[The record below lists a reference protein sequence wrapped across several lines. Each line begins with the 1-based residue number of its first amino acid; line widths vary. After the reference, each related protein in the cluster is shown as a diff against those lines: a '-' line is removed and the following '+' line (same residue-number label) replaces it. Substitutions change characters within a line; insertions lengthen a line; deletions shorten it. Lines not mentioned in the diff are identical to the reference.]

1 MRGGLPYLT
10 IRDANAAI
18 EFYKKV
24 FGAELL
30 LRLDD
35 PQGQPMH
42 AELKVGPAHFMLTE
56 ERPQFGALSPLA
68 VGGSSTSVTLYF
80 PDVDPVFAGA
90 LAAGAQQLMPLM
102 DQFWGDRSGAIT
114 DPFGHKWM
122 LATHKEDPSVE
133 QLHERLAKMMA
144 SMPKP

>member
-1 MRGGLPYLT
+1 MRGALPYLT

-18 EFYKKV
+18 EFYRKV
-24 FGAELL
+24 FGAELV

-35 PQGQPMH
+35 PQGKPMH

-68 VGGSSTSVTLYF
+68 VGGTSSSTTLYF
-80 PDVDPVFAGA
+80 PDVDPIFAAA
-90 LAAGAQQLMPLM
+90 LAAGAKQGMPLM
-102 DQFWGDRSGAIT
+102 DQFWGDRSGSIT
-114 DPFGHKWM
+114 DPFGHQWM
-122 LATHKEDPSVE
+122 LSTHKEDPTPE
-133 QLHERLAKMMA
+133 QLHERLQKMMA